1 MMRVP
6 PPIVVEGPYLVSGFS
21 RTSEAPMRQQLS
33 AYLSEF
39 AGTAIMMAIGVAAI
53 AMFWAPDSPL
63 PRIEIERLRLL
74 ATGLVFAGGA
84 TMVVYSPLGRTSGG
98 HLNPAVTCAFW
109 RLKRIGTRDAAVYVT
124 AQTLGA
130 IAGVAVAQFAAGDL
144 ASAVELGMTRPGM
157 GVSTL
162 AACVFEVLIAFA
174 LMFLIL
180 TCLNRPR
187 LAPRTGILAGLLV
200 ATLVTIEAP
209 LTGTSLNPARSFAPA
224 LLMQHLD
231 GVWIYIVAPTI
242 GAVAAAMAWRGR
254 LGARQSLICAKL
266 YHAGASP
273 CQFATCPY
281 VTLRRGEVIIRQND
295 RGDTAYVIEAG
306 EVEVRRSG
314 DDPARGEDQRDVL
327 LGRLGPGDWF
337 GEMSV
342 LLGEPRSATVVA
354 LTDGR
359 VRRLTR
365 EAFEQAL
372 ADDPA
377 HALALMRQLAARLRE
392 TDRRLA
398 APLAP

>member
-1 MMRVP
+1 M
-6 PPIVVEGPYLVSGFS
+6 S
-21 RTSEAPMRQQLS
+21 QQLS

-39 AGTAIMMAIGVAAI
+39 AGTAIMMAIGVGAI
-53 AMFWAPDSPL
+53 ALFWAPESPL

-84 TMVVYSPLGRTSGG
+84 TLVVYSPLGRVSGA

-109 RLKRIGTRDAAVYVT
+109 RLGRIGGRDAVVYAI

-130 IAGVAVAQFAAGDL
+130 LAGVAAIRAATGNL
-144 ASAVELGMTRPGM
+144 GTAVELGMTRPGM
-157 GVSTL
+157 GVSPIM
-162 AACVFEVLIAFA
+162 ACVFEVLITFA

-180 TCLNRPR
+180 ACLNKPR

-200 ATLVTIEAP
+200 ATLVMIEAP
-209 LTGTSLNPARSFAPA
+209 LTGTSLNPARSLAPA
-224 LLMQHLD
+224 LLMQRLD
-231 GVWIYIVAPTI
+231 GVWIYLVAPTI

-254 LGARQSLICAKL
+254 WGARQALICAKL

-281 VTLRRGEVIIRQND
+281 ITLRRGEAVIQQ
-295 RGDTAYVIEAG
+295 GDAGATAYVIESG
-306 EVEVRRSG
+306 EVEVRRG
-314 DDPARGEDQRDVL
+314 QVV
-327 LGRLGPGDWF
+327 LGRLGPGQWF

-342 LLGEPRSATVVA
+342 LLGEPRSATVVVVE
-354 LTDGR
+354 DGR
-359 VRRLTR
+359 ARRLTR

-377 HALALMRQLAARLRE
+377 HALALMRQLAERLRE

-398 APLAP
+398 APVAP

>member
-1 MMRVP
+1 
-6 PPIVVEGPYLVSGFS
+6 
-21 RTSEAPMRQQLS
+21 MRQQIV
-33 AYLSEF
+33 AYISEF
-39 AGTAIMMAIGVAAI
+39 AGTAIMMAIGVGAI
-53 AMFWAPDSPL
+53 ALFWAPESPL

-84 TMVVYSPLGRTSGG
+84 TIVVYSPLGRASGG

-109 RLKRIGTRDAAVYVT
+109 RLRRISGRDAAVYVV

-130 IAGVAVAQFAAGDL
+130 IAGVAAIRLAAGDL
-144 ASAVELGMTRPGM
+144 GPAVDLGMTLPGTGISPLM
-157 GVSTL
+157 
-162 AACVFEVLIAFA
+162 ACVFEVLITFA

-180 TCLNRPR
+180 ACLNKPR

-200 ATLVTIEAP
+200 ATLVMIEAP

-224 LLMQHLD
+224 LLMQRL
-231 GVWIYIVAPTI
+231 GGIWIYLVAPTI

-254 LGARQSLICAKL
+254 WGARQALICAKL

-281 VTLRRGEVIIRQND
+281 ITLRRGEVVIREGD
-295 RGDTAYVIEAG
+295 AGDTAYVIETG
-306 EVEVRRSG
+306 EVEVRRG
-314 DDPARGEDQRDVL
+314 DII
-327 LGRLGPGDWF
+327 LGRLGPGQWF

-342 LLGEPRSATVVA
+342 LLGEPRSATVVV

-359 VRRLTR
+359 ARRLTR

-377 HALALMRQLAARLRE
+377 HALTLMRQLAARLRE